1 VTLQHQDHT
10 RALLPSQPCPQEAAK
25 GGSLAGTSRDRACMS
40 GWNHL
45 YTTFQLRFPFLRADS
60 RYMTVYYE
68 SCAST
73 HRDHDGQVSVR
84 EGATGNDQARKH
96 DSTHVSY
103 RMNLSCSLFNPSAAS
118 DHPTL
123 KRQYGQY
130 RYSAE
135 RSGILRDLPCN
146 LCHSWTSSSLAAS
159 SHDALTFHSSRSLS
173 SNSRCPS

>member
-45 YTTFQLRFPFLRADS
+45 YTTFQLRVPFLRADS

-130 RYSAE
+130 RYSADRLTLQLVPFLDE
-135 RSGILRDLPCN
+135 LLSRGIIPRRTNFPFVKKLVQQ
-146 LCHSWTSSSLAAS
+146 
-159 SHDALTFHSSRSLS
+159 LS
-173 SNSRCPS
+173 VSFLGRY